1 MQRAGQIVAST
12 VGLALSSHLMAH
24 AYPTSAPL
32 WGPSGLGHIPTTD
45 TVPARSGEVG
55 LGYER
60 IKPDFGG
67 RVHFFP
73 VASGTLGFKRGE
85 VGIGYLRER
94 LSAPG
99 FSASSNFWNVHAKYR
114 AWEHPR
120 SGGAVAVGLHHIDL
134 GKAGGH
140 VDNIYITGSVP
151 VVRGKGNS
159 ISSIGTNGTQGESI
173 IPGTGQ
179 VRIHLGLLHQ
189 RVSNGGNNNETRP
202 MLGLA
207 WRATPE
213 VTVAA
218 DFVPKKDNLQRLISA
233 VARYEAPRGW
243 GAQVGIARL
252 QDDNKIFASVVYRF
266 GTRR

>member
-1 MQRAGQIVAST
+1 
-12 VGLALSSHLMAH
+12 MAH

-99 FSASSNFWNVHAKYR
+99 FSTSTNFWNVHAKYR

-159 ISSIGTNGTQGESI
+159 ISSIGTSGRDGESI

-207 WRATPE
+207 GRATPE